1 MAGFWDSL
9 FPGGEGAI
17 ADLFWGSSSSGGTSG
32 SSSSTSSS
40 IYSFEGTDG
49 ADKVDTYD
57 LQKRH
62 PYYKDFHVYGN
73 GGDDNLAASIFTGSR
88 VDYLS
93 GGAGNDFMS
102 GAAGLGS
109 KAAVVISGGLGTDEF
124 FAAGSKITKDPQFS
138 RVGNTITTFT
148 VGYEGESSSLEVA
161 VSDDVESLAFMDSQN
176 VPIYYLTEDL
186 AKGITRRV
194 DFDELYVRTYGEN
207 ADWYLKGL
215 DTSRSPGEA
224 TSSPLPT
231 DSFSPVVIGASP
243 PTTASSISAGSPGNT
258 TSSIPSTTGTTSEAP
273 LPSSSTLPISPS
285 PKVESPILGIQSQT
299 TITTIRLTI
308 PLTLGNLQVMQ
319 AVVGTPQRDYITG
332 GDEGEALAGGEGK
345 DRMTGG
351 GGPDAFIFETA
362 GEFGKQN
369 ADVIT
374 DFNADQGDRI
384 VIASEAFDGATKIRF
399 KSVTGK
405 KEVRRVTK
413 SNTNFIYDDKTGMLY
428 YDANGKKNGFGPGGE
443 FTQLLGAPE
452 IGKTDLVI
460 V

>member
-1 MAGFWDSL
+1 
-9 FPGGEGAI
+9 
-17 ADLFWGSSSSGGTSG
+17 
-32 SSSSTSSS
+32 
-40 IYSFEGTDG
+40 
-49 ADKVDTYD
+49 
-57 LQKRH
+57 
-62 PYYKDFHVYGN
+62 
-73 GGDDNLAASIFTGSR
+73 
-88 VDYLS
+88 
-93 GGAGNDFMS
+93 
-102 GAAGLGS
+102 
-109 KAAVVISGGLGTDEF
+109 
-124 FAAGSKITKDPQFS
+124 
-138 RVGNTITTFT
+138 
-148 VGYEGESSSLEVA
+148 
-161 VSDDVESLAFMDSQN
+161 
-176 VPIYYLTEDL
+176 
-186 AKGITRRV
+186 
-194 DFDELYVRTYGEN
+194 
-207 ADWYLKGL
+207 
-215 DTSRSPGEA
+215 
-224 TSSPLPT
+224 
-231 DSFSPVVIGASP
+231 
-243 PTTASSISAGSPGNT
+243 
-258 TSSIPSTTGTTSEAP
+258 
-273 LPSSSTLPISPS
+273 
-285 PKVESPILGIQSQT
+285 
-299 TITTIRLTI
+299 
-308 PLTLGNLQVMQ
+308 MQ

-405 KEVRRVTK
+405 KEIRRVTR